1 MASFFGSAM
10 RAGSRTLA
18 SRSKTLT
25 VKSLIP
31 NPSTRSLPRASR
43 IVSALGGLES
53 MMPLH
58 SAIASARL
66 QSSIAV
72 DSSCWSCLS
81 QGFSSLPLKRNSCLI
96 YQCLINVIVVLTCNT
111 LVTKLDTLWDWDI
124 KSIGSLFLKALSRDF
139 WTTETSS
146 APMS

>member
-10 RAGSRTLA
+10 RTGSRTLA

-81 QGFSSLPLKRNSCLI
+81 Q
-96 YQCLINVIVVLTCNT
+96 VITWASDCELEVFEHNRVICIVRMTCNT

>member
-25 VKSLIP
+25 VKSLIL

-81 QGFSSLPLKRNSCLI
+81 Q
-96 YQCLINVIVVLTCNT
+96 VIIWASDCELEVFEDNRVICIVRMTCNT
-111 LVTKLDTLWDWDI
+111 LVTKLDTLWGWDI
-124 KSIGSLFLKALSRDF
+124 KSIGSLFLKPLSRDF